1 MGAKPITLGP
11 KIGVLAAAAI
21 VPFVVSL
28 IPPGSSILIFFYPIT
43 YPLCIVYGLSWCA
56 LFYYFYRN
64 LAERDRPSFLWCGL
78 LAIFAFVLP
87 IHIFLALLGHSS
99 ALPTNVAPP

>member
-1 MGAKPITLGP
+1 MGAKSIKLRS

-21 VPFVVSL
+21 VPFVLSL
-28 IPPGSSILIFFYPIT
+28 IPPGSSILIFFYPVT

-56 LFYYFYRN
+56 LFYYFYTG
-64 LAERDRPSFLWCGL
+64 LAVSDRPNFRWLGL
-78 LAIFAFVLP
+78 LALFAFVLP

-99 ALPTNVAPP
+99 SWPNNLAPP